1 MATLERKL
9 NGNFSQ
15 LVKDIENTVMNG
27 SVSATLE
34 ESVDYWYP
42 HGGKCSVRV
51 FERYSWMG
59 GNRVSMSVTIFQADN
74 ITKLCAVTSGG
85 SQAVWFKF
93 NTWGEESFLD
103 TLRREFDFR

>member
-15 LVKDIENTVMNG
+15 LVKDIENVVMHG

-51 FERYSWMG
+51 FERYSWAG
-59 GNRVSMSVTIFQADN
+59 GNRVSMSVTVFQPEGGP
-74 ITKLCAVTSGG
+74 IHLCAVTSGG
-85 SQAVWFKF
+85 SQATFFKV
-93 NTWGEESFLD
+93 NTLGEEAFLD
-103 TLRREFDFR
+103 TLRDGLNL

>member
-59 GNRVSMSVTIFQADN
+59 GNRVSMSVTLFQPEGGP
-74 ITKLCAVTSGG
+74 IHLCAVTSGG
-85 SQAVWFKF
+85 SQATFFKV
-93 NTWGEESFLD
+93 NTFGEEAFLD
-103 TLRREFDFR
+103 TLREGLNL